1 MGQSEFAAM
10 SVVRDLIIQADD
22 QLRYPTGGELRSIVE
37 FLSGGNARL
46 SVVRVLTDNEIARKR
61 QQGLDDDWPGRVD
74 PQFAPAGRLI
84 APDEIAAVVVTFLSD
99 ECGPISGQVC
109 DLEQYPLLGRN
120 PPKTIQPAKEA

>member
-1 MGQSEFAAM
+1 MDAELFHLWTFRQLTHCGHEGQLWSLALCQK
-10 SVVRDLIIQADD
+10 VLTQAV
-22 QLRYPTGGELRSIVE
+22 TEAG
-37 FLSGGNARL
+37 F
-46 SVVRVLTDNEIARKR
+46 TDNEIARKR

-84 APDEIAAVVVTFLSD
+84 APEEIAAVVVTFLSD

-120 PPKTIQPAKEA
+120 PPKTIQPSKEA